1 MPADESHTRSQAT
14 ALYHLIDREW
24 EFRMREDP
32 LLATDCGDHR
42 FDHLL
47 PSVSVEDEER
57 RMRCLREF
65 LDELHAIDAQSL
77 VPEDSLNYALLE
89 RDLADR
95 VADAEFGAHLMPI
108 SKQNGFHLYFPD
120 LPAYMPLGTVAD
132 CEAYI
137 ARLEGFEAYAKG
149 HIELMRAGIAQGL
162 TQPRIALEGIE
173 GSIQSHIVTDAAE
186 SVLYQP
192 IADLHPGIG
201 DPDRRRI
208 QEAAARAIL
217 TSVVPGYQALLAF
230 MTGEYLPAAREEI
243 GASTLPN
250 GPAYYAHCVRKYT
263 TLEITP
269 EQVHEIG
276 LDEVRRI
283 RGEMATLIE
292 KVRARDEG
300 VPAGDHHAFLEFLH
314 SNPAFYVTTPE
325 ALLQHVALI
334 LKRIDGQLPRLFS
347 LLPRLPYGIRE
358 TPDYAAPDSTTAY
371 YFPGAGDG
379 TRAGYYY
386 VNTYGLDS
394 RPLYEYEALSL
405 HEAVPGHHL
414 QLALQM
420 ELDLPNFRRFGG
432 VTAFIEGWALYA
444 ERLGLEMGFFQDPY
458 SDFGR
463 LIFEIWRA
471 ARLVV
476 DTGIHQLGWT
486 RQQAID
492 YMAENTALTRLN
504 IANEVDRYIAWPGQ
518 ALAYK
523 MGELA
528 IRDLRRTA
536 EARMASR
543 FDLRQFHRSLLE
555 AGGMPLD
562 LLERRVLQWIESI
575 LETPKA

>member
-1 MPADESHTRSQAT
+1 MPTNESSQNPPAT
-14 ALYHLIDREW
+14 QLHHLIDAEW

-32 LLATDCGDHR
+32 LFATDCGDHR

-47 PSVSVEDEER
+47 PSVSVADEER
-57 RMRCLREF
+57 RLDRLRSF
-65 LDELHAIDAQSL
+65 LAELHAIDTQAL
-77 VPEDSLNYALLE
+77 APDDRLNAALFE
-89 RDLADR
+89 RELADR
-95 VADAEFGAHLMPI
+95 IADAEFHTYLTPVSKQDGFHIMFPELPTLMP
-108 SKQNGFHLYFPD
+108 LVT
-120 LPAYMPLGTVAD
+120 LAD
-132 CEAYI
+132 CEAYV
-137 ARLEGFEAYAKG
+137 ARLEGFKTYAEG
-149 HIELMRAGIAQGL
+149 HIDLMRAGIAAGI

-173 GSIQSHIVTDAAE
+173 TSVLAHIVTDPAE

-192 IADLHPGIG
+192 VTALPSSIG
-201 DPDRRRI
+201 SPNRAHIR
-208 QEAAARAIL
+208 EATARAIR
-217 TSVVPGYQALLAF
+217 TSVVPGYQSLLNF
-230 MTGEYLPAAREEI
+230 LTREYLPAAREEI

-250 GPAYYAHCVRKYT
+250 GADYYAHCVRKFT

-269 EQVHEIG
+269 REVHEIG

-283 RGEMATLIE
+283 RAEMAALIE
-292 KVRARDEG
+292 KARATDDG
-300 VPAGDHHAFLEFLH
+300 VPSGDTHAFLAFLH
-314 SNPAFYVTTPE
+314 SNPAFYAATPE

-334 LKRIDGQLPRLFS
+334 LKRIDGQLPRLFD
-347 LLPRLPYGIRE
+347 LLPRMPYGIRE
-358 TPDYAAPDSTTAY
+358 TPDYAAPSSTTAY

-379 TRAGYYY
+379 TRAGFYY

-444 ERLGLEMGFFQDPY
+444 ERLGLEIGFYQDPY

-476 DTGIHQLGWT
+476 DTGIHQFGWT
-486 RQQAID
+486 REQAID
-492 YMAENTALTRLN
+492 YMVENTALTRLN

-523 MGELA
+523 MGELK
-528 IRDLRRTA
+528 IRELRQTA
-536 EARMASR
+536 EGRLASR
-543 FDLRQFHRSLLE
+543 FDLRQFHRILLE
-555 AGGMPLD
+555 AGGIPLD
-562 LLERRVLQWIESI
+562 LLERRVLQWIESV
-575 LETPKA
+575 LEIEKA